1 MKDASD
7 RELLDRFL
15 AERDETAF
23 AEIVSRHG
31 PLVMGVCR
39 RVLGNAA
46 DAEDAFQAAFI
57 VLSKKAS
64 SIRKLDSVSSWL
76 HSVAVRIALKA
87 KSMAGERRTRE
98 RKIVEMAEMTV
109 ADPREALPQL
119 RPVIDE
125 ALSGLPEKYRAPLVL
140 CYLEGKTNEGAAR
153 ELGWPMGTMSR
164 RLDKARDLLRSRL
177 VGRGVAVTGAA
188 LAALLME
195 KTALAAAV
203 APALAA
209 SAAKVA
215 VLAAAGEAAVSAP
228 VAMLVQGGLKALFA
242 AQLKVAG
249 AAVIAVSLLGSAAGV
264 ATYQAMKPPAAVDA
278 AGYSAEAVVRLDRR
292 LAELQPTAAER
303 KIDEI
308 GWAPDL
314 TTARK
319 LSQEHGRPAVVFF
332 NDGSLATG
340 RFDGGGMGFRTGPL
354 NDDRVIALL
363 NRAFIPVAL
372 CNEDFTP
379 QGRSGAAERIERTRI
394 YHEAIASKLP
404 AGDGA
409 VYVVAPDGKVLGSDG
424 VPGSQLL
431 ALLERTKQKEGAP
444 VLKPGPQSKPLARKA
459 DDLVLH
465 LVARYVEKDGTPEK
479 IRHTYHEV
487 PAENWIVLGKSD
499 WSRLLPAETEIETE
513 WTPAPDVAARI
524 LKRIYPVTEDITRD
538 DAERS
543 KVERVSLR
551 GRVVSIRDGWVRAR
565 LDGQVRM
572 SRYFHVAHPPEHRP
586 EVVSADVSGFLDFEP
601 SGRIVSLKL
610 TTERGMYGPAPF
622 AVALQSK

>member
-1 MKDASD
+1 MKDVSD

-15 AERDETAF
+15 ADRNEAAF

-39 RVLGNAA
+39 RVLGNAQ

-57 VLSKKAS
+57 VLSKKAG
-64 SIRKLDSVSSWL
+64 SIRNLETVSSWL
-76 HSVAVRIALKA
+76 HSVAVRIAIKA

-98 RKIVEMAEMTV
+98 RKIAEMAEMSV
-109 ADPREALPQL
+109 ADPQEALPQL

-153 ELGWPMGTMSR
+153 SLGCPVGTMSR
-164 RLDKARDLLRSRL
+164 RLEKARELLRGRL

-195 KTALAAAV
+195 KTALAATV
-203 APALAA
+203 TPALAA

-228 VAMLVQGGLKALFA
+228 VALLVQGGLKALFA
-242 AQLKVAG
+242 AQMKVAG

-264 ATYQAMKPPAAVDA
+264 ATYQAMKTAADA
-278 AGYSAEAVVRLDRR
+278 PGYSAAAVAQLEKR

-303 KIDEI
+303 KIDQI

-314 TTARK
+314 MTARK
-319 LSQEHGRPAVVFF
+319 LSQEHGRPAVVIFH
-332 NDGSLATG
+332 DGSLATG
-340 RFDGGGMGFRTGPL
+340 RFDGGANALRTGPL

-372 CNEDFTP
+372 SNEDFI
-379 QGRSGAAERIERTRI
+379 GRGGAGASERTRI

-409 VYVVAPDGKVLGSDG
+409 VYVVAPDGKVLGSDM
-424 VPGSQLL
+424 VPGTQVL
-431 ALLERTKQKEGAP
+431 ALLERTKRQEGVP
-444 VLKPGPQSKPLARKA
+444 VLKPGPPSMPPARKV

-465 LVARYVEKDGTPEK
+465 LVARYVDKNGAPEK
-479 IRHTYHEV
+479 TRSTYHEI
-487 PAENWIVLGKSD
+487 PGENWIVLGKGD
-499 WSRLLPAETEIETE
+499 WSRLLPAQTEIETE
-513 WTPAPDVAARI
+513 WTPASDVARRI
-524 LKRIYPVTEDITRD
+524 LTRFYPVTEDVLRD
-538 DAERS
+538 DADRS
-543 KVERVSLR
+543 KVERVSLK
-551 GRVVSIRDGWVRAR
+551 GQVVSIRDGVVRAR
-565 LDGQVRM
+565 LDGQIRM
-572 SRYFHVAHPPEHRP
+572 TRYFHAFHPPEHRP
-586 EVVSADVSGFLDFEP
+586 EVVSAEISGFMDFEP
-601 SGRIVSLKL
+601 SGRILSLKL
-610 TTERGMYGPAPF
+610 TTDRGTYGPAPF